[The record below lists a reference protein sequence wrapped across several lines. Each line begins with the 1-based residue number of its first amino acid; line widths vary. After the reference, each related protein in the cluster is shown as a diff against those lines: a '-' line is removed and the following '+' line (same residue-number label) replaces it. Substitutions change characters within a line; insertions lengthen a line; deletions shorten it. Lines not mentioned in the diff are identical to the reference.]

1 LDRPKEE
8 KMDIYDYAMQVERD
22 GEDLYRYLA
31 GRVVNQ
37 GLRTILL
44 MLADAE
50 VRHYKLFQ
58 NMKNNDKVSMV
69 DTSILNDVKNI
80 FLKMKEEK
88 SFEVDVSHIELYRK
102 AQKIEK
108 MTQDF
113 YEEKAGEVKD
123 KAQAGIFLKI
133 AQEEKRHYFILEN
146 IINFVN
152 KPGTWL
158 ENPEWYHMEEY

>member
-1 LDRPKEE
+1 
-8 KMDIYDYAMQVERD
+8 MDIYEYAMQVERD
-22 GEDLYRYLA
+22 GEDLYRYIA

-58 NMKNNDKVSMV
+58 NMKNNDKVSMA
-69 DTSILNDVKNI
+69 DTTILNDVKNI

-113 YEEKAGEVKD
+113 YAEKAGEVKD

-133 AQEEKRHYFILEN
+133 AEEEKRHYFILEN

-152 KPGTWL
+152 KPSSWL

>member
-1 LDRPKEE
+1 
-8 KMDIYDYAMQVERD
+8 MDIYDYAMQMEKD
-22 GEDLYRYLA
+22 GEDLYRDLA
-31 GRVVNQ
+31 GRVVIQ

-58 NMKNNDKVSMV
+58 NMKNNDKVSMT
-69 DTSILNDVKNI
+69 DTSILDDVKNV
-80 FLKMKEEK
+80 FAKMKEEK
-88 SFEVDVSHIELYRK
+88 SFEVDVSEIELYRK
-102 AQKIEK
+102 AQGIEK

-113 YEEKAGEVKD
+113 YEEQAGKVKD

-133 AQEEKRHYFILEN
+133 AEEEKRHYFILEN

-152 KPGTWL
+152 KPSSWL
-158 ENPEWYHMEEY
+158 ENPEWYHTEEY